1 MLWQRSEMSSQTPQ
15 AGGFLLMIGIF
26 VGGWIGLQNGF
37 LSLGLIAGT
46 AGGVI
51 AAALIWA
58 IDRFR
63 RRR

>member
-1 MLWQRSEMSSQTPQ
+1 
-15 AGGFLLMIGIF
+15 MIGIF